1 MILLLRNGIGRSKKF
16 SCDQEGFCKHLVNKE
31 TVKFAWSNFWKEEY
45 LANEI
50 LFLKIWFPVI
60 QQCCLQWSLIV
71 EWEHH
76 DLGLLHHFSLKQDNL
91 VLLLIIDK
99 ATTSKERIKGKKKT
113 SPPEFCGVLRMRI
126 FWDKCNNIIVTE
138 EWYTPSW
145 LHLLDMQVIITRA
158 REESKTISSITNLM
172 LHHRISRTKLAILA
186 YKTSAIEEYV
196 VGLIKWS
203 WKISE
208 KVEN

>member
-1 MILLLRNGIGRSKKF
+1 MLWSLYYEMISVGQKKF

-60 QQCCLQWSLIV
+60 QQFCLQWSLIV

-99 ATTSKERIKGKKKT
+99 ATTSKERIKGKKKHRRLNSGVFCACEYFETNAIT
-113 SPPEFCGVLRMRI
+113 SLWRKN
-126 FWDKCNNIIVTE
+126 DT
-138 EWYTPSW
+138 
-145 LHLLDMQVIITRA
+145 HLVGFIC
-158 REESKTISSITNLM
+158 
-172 LHHRISRTKLAILA
+172 LACR
-186 YKTSAIEEYV
+186 
-196 VGLIKWS
+196 
-203 WKISE
+203 
-208 KVEN
+208 

>member
-1 MILLLRNGIGRSKKF
+1 MIPLLRNDIGRSKKF

-50 LFLKIWFPVI
+50 LFLKKSDFQWFNNVV
-60 QQCCLQWSLIV
+60 CNDRWSY

-99 ATTSKERIKGKKKT
+99 ATTSKERIKEKK
-113 SPPEFCGVLRMRI
+113 
-126 FWDKCNNIIVTE
+126 NIAAWILE
-138 EWYTPSW
+138 CSA
-145 LHLLDMQVIITRA
+145 HA
-158 REESKTISSITNLM
+158 N
-172 LHHRISRTKLAILA
+172 ISRQMQ
-186 YKTSAIEEYV
+186 
-196 VGLIKWS
+196 
-203 WKISE
+203 
-208 KVEN
+208 